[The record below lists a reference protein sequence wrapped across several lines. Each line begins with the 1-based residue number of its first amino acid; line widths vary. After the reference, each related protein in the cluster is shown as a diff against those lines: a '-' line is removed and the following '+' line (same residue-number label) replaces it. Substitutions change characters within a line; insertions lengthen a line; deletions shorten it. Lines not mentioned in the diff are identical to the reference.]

1 MMTEQP
7 DDANSD
13 ATGSGDP
20 ASPGAAMDRRIVRP
34 GRRRW
39 PLMLGLALLPLALV
53 AGWRLL
59 PESGS
64 TDIDASELRTGTVA
78 RTGFE
83 DYLPVRAT
91 VAPRLTTLV
100 GAMAGGQVEAL
111 HVQDGELVKAGQPL
125 ATLAN
130 PELKL
135 DVLTREAQIAAQLGD
150 VSAQDLSLQRDRLDR
165 SAQIADARYE
175 LIRARRDLS
184 IRQKLHSQGFVS
196 DAGVESF
203 AEEAQY
209 REARLAQL
217 QGGQSREAGISATQG
232 ARLSDTRQRLSSNLA
247 AVRASLD
254 ALVIKAPVAGRLT
267 NFAIQPGQALKAGDP
282 AGQVDS
288 EGAWK
293 LEADVDE
300 YYLGRVAAGQAG
312 RTSDGAALSV
322 FRVLPAVKEG
332 RFRTELLFEGATPAG
347 LKRGQTVDVRV
358 TLGRGGIA
366 TVAPV
371 GGWLDS
377 GAGSSVFV
385 LDSDGRHARRRS
397 VKIGRRNPEQVEI
410 LSGLEPGEKILLN
423 SMSDIKSDVLN
434 IR

>member
-1 MMTEQP
+1 
-7 DDANSD
+7 
-13 ATGSGDP
+13 
-20 ASPGAAMDRRIVRP
+20 MDRRIERRP
-34 GRRRW
+34 RARW
-39 PLMLGLALLPLALV
+39 PLVLAAV
-53 AGWRLL
+53 AAPVAAFAVWRLL
-59 PESGS
+59 PETGS
-64 TDIDASELRTGTVA
+64 TDIAAADIRIGTVQRA
-78 RTGFE
+78 AFD

-100 GAMAGGQVEAL
+100 GAMAGGQVETL
-111 HVQDGELVKAGQPL
+111 HAQDGELVKAGQPL

-135 DVLTREAQIAAQLGD
+135 EVLTREAQIAAQLGD
-150 VSAQDLSLQRDRLDR
+150 VSGQDLSLQRDRLDR
-165 SAQIADARYE
+165 SAQIAQANYE

-184 IRQKLHSQGFVS
+184 IREQLHSQGFVS

-209 REARLAQL
+209 REARLKQL

-232 ARLSDTRQRLSSNLA
+232 ARLADTRQRLSSNLS

-254 ALVIKAPVAGRLT
+254 ALVIKAPMAGRLT
-267 NFAIQPGQALKAGDP
+267 NFIIQPGQALKAGDP

-300 YYLGRVAAGQAG
+300 YFLGRVQAGQRG
-312 RTSDGAALSV
+312 RTSDGAPLSV
-322 FRVLPAVKEG
+322 LRVLPAVKDG
-332 RFRTELLFEGATPAG
+332 RFRTELLFEGETPAG

-358 TLGRGGIA
+358 TLGSSGVA

-377 GAGSSVFV
+377 GAGGAVFV
-385 LDSDGRHARRRS
+385 LDADGRHARRRE
-397 VKIGRRNPEQVEI
+397 VKVGRRNPEQAEI
-410 LSGLEPGEKILLN
+410 LSGLEPGEKIII
-423 SMSDIKSDVLN
+423 SSTSAIKSYVLN